1 MFRAGCVSSSRWLRR
16 ERKPAL
22 FNSESL
28 APLEARL
35 QIRAKAVG
43 VDVGR
48 LRKQV
53 AFDCFLTRIFP
64 SGSDEAGCVLK
75 GGYALELRFLHART
89 CDQGH

>member
-1 MFRAGCVSSSRWLRR
+1 M
-16 ERKPAL
+16 
-22 FNSESL
+22 
-28 APLEARL
+28 

-75 GGYALELRFLHART
+75 GGYALKLRFLHARAT
-89 CDQGH
+89 KDIDLTLGSGVIQTSTFEEQRLRFREHLRSYA